1 MKLLFAEDDRD
12 ISRAVSTVLKSQKY
26 TVDTVFTGT
35 DAYTYASAGQYDGII
50 LDIMMPGM
58 DGLEVLRRLRREGV
72 QTPVLLLTAKA
83 ELEDRVAGLD
93 SGADDYLPKPFAVS
107 ELLARIR
114 AMLRRKGDFTPDILT
129 FGGLELN
136 RSTFEIR
143 FGGKTVSLVAR
154 EYQGF

>member
-12 ISRAVSTVLKSQKY
+12 ISKAVSTVLRGQNY

-35 DAYTYASAGQYDGII
+35 DAYAYISGGEYDGVI

-58 DGLEVLRRLRREGV
+58 DGLEVLRRLRREGNG
-72 QTPVLLLTAKA
+72 TPVLLLTARG

-93 SGADDYLPKPFAVS
+93 SGADDYLPKPFAIS

-114 AMLRRKGDFTPDILT
+114 AMLRRKGDFTPDILRY
-129 FGGLELN
+129 GGW
-136 RSTFEIR
+136 
-143 FGGKTVSLVAR
+143 V
-154 EYQGF
+154 